1 MKRQTHKKISLL
13 GLGLYV
19 LILLHSATVLSQPT
33 QSLSEQKERIDK
45 LKSIVRQDP
54 LATQAIDELHKLQK
68 QQQAEKIEAL
78 DACLE
83 GLTSFMQGRFEEG
96 QRRWDYPGVPFI
108 RQRRDLEC
116 AHNTLRT
123 NEGGRA
129 AWFLSP
135 LLCDRA

>member
-33 QSLSEQKERIDK
+33 QSSSEQKERIDK

-68 QQQAEKIEAL
+68 QRQAEKIEAL
-78 DACLE
+78 EACLE
-83 GLTSFMQGRFEEG
+83 GLTSFMQGANSP
-96 QRRWDYPGVPFI
+96 PGNVLTCWLTRELSGNSTCGLNP
-108 RQRRDLEC
+108 RGPDLVVI
-116 AHNTLRT
+116 
-123 NEGGRA
+123 
-129 AWFLSP
+129 
-135 LLCDRA
+135 